1 MSNKKLNTLLR
12 NMSESEV
19 KTLHDL
25 LFRRKYDKDGNLIET
40 KPKRKKLPYYPNKDK
55 ESPKRRT
62 LPFYPNKDKVKRR
75 TLMNKGGL
83 NKRRK

>member
-1 MSNKKLNTLLR
+1 MSNKKLSTLLR

-25 LFRRKYDKDGNLIET
+25 LFRRKRDKDGNLIET
-40 KPKRKKLPYYPNKDK
+40 KPKRKTLPYIPDKNK
-55 ESPKRRT
+55 EPPKKRT
-62 LPFYPNKDKVKRR
+62 LPFIPSKDKVKRR
-75 TLMNKGGL
+75 QLMNKGGL

>member
-19 KTLHDL
+19 KSLHDL
-25 LFRRKYDKDGNLIET
+25 LFRRKRDKDGNLIET
-40 KPKRKKLPYYPNKDK
+40 KPKRKTLPYFPSKDK
-55 ESPKRRT
+55 GPPTKRI
-62 LPFYPNKDKVKRR
+62 LPYIPSKNKVKRR
-75 TLMNKGGL
+75 QLMNKGGL

>member
-1 MSNKKLNTLLR
+1 MSNKSLNTLLR

-25 LFRRKYDKDGNLIET
+25 LFRRKYDKDGNLI
-40 KPKRKKLPYYPNKDK
+40 KPKRKTLPYFPSKDNK
-55 ESPKRRT
+55 PKKRT
-62 LPFYPNKDKVKRR
+62 LPYIPNKNKVKRR
-75 TLMNKGGL
+75 QLMNKGGL

>member
-1 MSNKKLNTLLR
+1 MSGKKLNTLLR

-25 LFRRKYDKDGNLIET
+25 LFRRKYDKDGKLIET
-40 KPKRKKLPYYPNKDK
+40 KPKRKTLPYFPSKDDK
-55 ESPKRRT
+55 PKRRT
-62 LPFYPNKDKVKRR
+62 LPYFPSKDKVKRR
-75 TLMNKGGL
+75 QLMNKGGL

>member
-19 KTLHDL
+19 KSLHDL

-40 KPKRKKLPYYPNKDK
+40 KPKRKTLPYIPSKDK
-55 ESPKRRT
+55 GPPKKRT
-62 LPFYPNKDKVKRR
+62 LPYVPSKDKVKRR
-75 TLMNKGGL
+75 QLMNKGGL